1 MPNPYVDGGY
11 AVVTAVL
18 GGYAAILAAR
28 SRRVRHIPIEVPV
41 RSAKRG
47 DGSED
52 LD

>member
-1 MPNPYVDGGY
+1 MANPYVDGGY

-28 SRRVRHIPIEVPV
+28 SRRVKQIPLEVPV
-41 RSAKRG
+41 RPAKQG
-47 DGSED
+47 GGSDD